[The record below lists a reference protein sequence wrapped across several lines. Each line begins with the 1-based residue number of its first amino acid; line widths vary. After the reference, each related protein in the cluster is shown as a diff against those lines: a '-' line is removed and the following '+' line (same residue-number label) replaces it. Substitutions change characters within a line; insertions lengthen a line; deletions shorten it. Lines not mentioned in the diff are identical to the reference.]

1 MTSSI
6 KIIALFVCVG
16 ITLFMLYSYSHT
28 KAELAKKEYENIT
41 ILQSL
46 QAQNQALK
54 SLELETKSYQHQQA
68 QGKEIIITK
77 YQSSPLQ
84 DSSCQSQLEAIKK
97 DIKLWYGIS
106 QKGEKP

>member
-28 KAELAKKEYENIT
+28 KAELVKKEYENIT

-46 QAQNQALK
+46 QAQNQALETLK
-54 SLELETKSYQHQQA
+54 LETQKYQANQA
-68 QGKEIIITK
+68 QNKEKITIK
-77 YQSSPLQ
+77 YQSQAPK
-84 DSSCQSQLEAIKK
+84 DSSCESQLESIKK
-97 DIKLWYGIS
+97 DIRLWYGIN
-106 QKGEKP
+106 KEKP